1 MKKLIAY
8 LLILATFNLV
18 GCYTREQI
26 LLPSNYTFDENADLI
41 VTTKDTSISIKK
53 GNYKLKDDTLI
64 YKFSDHV
71 KSLTLKKEV
80 KLPTNKIEK
89 LEVKK
94 MDTTSSCLLSG
105 VIVVV
110 VVLIIGLFFIDDIID
125 FDFKLGGSL

>member
-26 LLPSNYTFDENADLI
+26 LQPSEYKFDEDVELMLSL
-41 VTTKDTSISIKK
+41 KDTSFSIKQ
-53 GNYKLKDDTLI
+53 GDYRLSDDTLI
-64 YKFSDHV
+64 YKSTEHNKNLTV
-71 KSLTLKKEV
+71 KKDV
-80 KLPTNKIEK
+80 KIPTNKIEK

-105 VIVVV
+105 GIFVIVII
-110 VVLIIGLFFIDDIID
+110 IIGIFFIDDIID
-125 FDFKLGGSL
+125 LDFNLHGSY

>member
-8 LLILATFNLV
+8 LLILSTFNLV

-26 LLPSNYTFDENADLI
+26 LMPSDYKFDENAELI
-41 VTTKDTSISIKK
+41 LSLKDTSFSIKK
-53 GNYKLKDDTLI
+53 GDYKLKDDTLI
-64 YKFSDHV
+64 YISSDHV
-71 KSLTLKKEV
+71 KNLTLKKDV
-80 KLPTNKIEK
+80 KLPTSKIEK

-125 FDFKLGGSL
+125 LDFKLDSL

>member
-26 LLPSNYTFDENADLI
+26 LMPSDYKFDENAELI
-41 VTTKDTSISIKK
+41 LSLKDTSFSIKK
-53 GNYKLKDDTLI
+53 GDYKLKDDTLI
-64 YKFSDHV
+64 YISSDHV
-71 KSLTLKKEV
+71 KNHTLKKDV
-80 KLPTNKIEK
+80 KLPTSKIEK

-125 FDFKLGGSL
+125 LDFKLGGSL

>member
-26 LLPSNYTFDENADLI
+26 IQPSEYKFDEDADLI
-41 VTTKDTSISIKK
+41 LSLKDTSFSITQ
-53 GNYKLKDDTLI
+53 GYYKLSSDTLI
-64 YKFSDHV
+64 YKSYEDI
-71 KSLTLKKEV
+71 KNLTLKKEDRI
-80 KLPTNKIEK
+80 PINKIEK

-105 VIVVV
+105 GIFVIVV
-110 VVLIIGLFFIDDIID
+110 IIVGIFFIDDIID
-125 FDFKLGGSL
+125 LDFNLHGSY